1 MTTVLEKIVNIF
13 TKGKVPPVVGGA
25 KAMIQEISAQER
37 RITKMNA
44 TSPIRAYSM
53 IREKEDI
60 ADLFSHCV
68 SEDLYKDVYRFI
80 QTA

>member
-1 MTTVLEKIVNIF
+1 MSILEKIVNLF

-25 KAMIQEISAQER
+25 KAMIQQISAQER

-44 TSPIRAYSM
+44 TSPIRTYSM
-53 IREKEDI
+53 IREKENI

-68 SEDLYKDVYRFI
+68 SKDFYKDAYQFI
-80 QTA
+80 KTA